1 MNLSGQQTDAV
12 TQHKARAGVDS
23 FSPVDKLG
31 VSFLLGRALV
41 ESFTAA

>member
-12 TQHKARAGVDS
+12 TQHEAWPGVDS
-23 FSPVDKLG
+23 FSHVDKLH
-31 VSFLLGRALV
+31 VSILLGRALV